1 MDLMLEKH
9 ECIQKFTPFPSLPL
23 MREVDSSLG
32 EDGGRESY
40 PSVTLGKRDSSP
52 NKGSL
57 GRCQRQCDKLQYIKS
72 FSRYLARMP
81 AEFLLN
87 PHT

>member
-9 ECIQKFTPFPSLPL
+9 ECIQKFTPFQSLPL
-23 MREVDSSLG
+23 MWEVDSPLG

-40 PSVTLGKRDSSP
+40 PSVTHGKRDSSP
-52 NKGSL
+52 DKGSL

-72 FSRYLARMP
+72 FRRYLS
-81 AEFLLN
+81 
-87 PHT
+87 